1 MGERRISLRFRDDN
15 EKDMQAW
22 KILEEQALMK
32 NASKNSIAIELM
44 INGAVGRR
52 EMNEDAFAEQIAV
65 MVANRVK
72 SMLKEMTVCS
82 EGRGSGRREETVSG
96 ENRADSR
103 ADEPV
108 LIGEDAL
115 DFLDAFG

>member
-1 MGERRISLRFRDDN
+1 
-15 EKDMQAW
+15 
-22 KILEEQALMK
+22 
-32 NASKNSIAIELM
+32 
-44 INGAVGRR
+44 
-52 EMNEDAFAEQIAV
+52 

-72 SMLKEMTVCS
+72 PMLKEMTVCS

-103 ADEPV
+103 VDEPV

-115 DFLDAFG
+115 DFLEAFG

>member
-1 MGERRISLRFRDDN
+1 
-15 EKDMQAW
+15 
-22 KILEEQALMK
+22 
-32 NASKNSIAIELM
+32 
-44 INGAVGRR
+44 
-52 EMNEDAFAEQIAV
+52 
-65 MVANRVK
+65 MVAEK
-72 SMLKEMTVCS
+72 IKPLLKEMTACS
-82 EGRGSGRREETVSG
+82 EGRESGRREETVPVV

>member
-15 EKDMQAW
+15 ERDMQAW

-65 MVANRVK
+65 MVAKRVK
-72 SMLKEMTVCS
+72 PMLKEMTVCS
-82 EGRGSGRREETVSG
+82 EGGESSLREEIVLG

-103 ADEPV
+103 ADELV